1 MASSSAL
8 QEIEKYRQ
16 GAEIA
21 HDSAICKAKTKE
33 LLTELGLPIGL
44 LPLGN
49 GVTEVG
55 YNRAAGF
62 VWMLR
67 RSSHQ
72 HFFKKTGR
80 WSKWGT
86 VVTAYVEKYK
96 MSKITG
102 VTSKQMMV
110 WATIKEMAIDD
121 PQRKT
126 ITFKGAAGV
135 KVSFPVSA
143 FEEEEEEMS
152 TEAPAGGEKEEG
164 GRSGA
169 VAEEKVV
176 A

>member
-55 YNRAAGF
+55 YNRAGGF

-72 HFFKKTGR
+72 HLFKKTGR

-102 VTSKQMMV
+102 VTSKQLMV

-143 FEEEEEEMS
+143 FEEEEEEVS
-152 TEAPAGGEKEEG
+152 AEDGKEAE
-164 GRSGA
+164 RSGGQ
-169 VAEEKVV
+169 VEERVK